1 MRREE
6 GTEHRCMQHRKQQ
19 TVRSRD
25 KLSVELPEALCPLS
39 NSYKTYLRPGLSLHV
54 AGLPQMAVSHGLQFS
69 MEGCISGAQQ
79 LTGRMEGRR
88 DPNVWEG
95 PHGDVT
101 TFRHEKVHLYL
112 ALTCPRDSAAIFPLL
127 KVRPGECV
135 PDSLS

>member
-1 MRREE
+1 MRRALRIDACSIEN
-6 GTEHRCMQHRKQQ
+6 
-19 TVRSRD
+19 S
-25 KLSVELPEALCPLS
+25 KLFEAETNCLLSSQRPCVLLS

-101 TFRHEKVHLYL
+101 TLRHEKVHLYL